1 MDAAVFLPGAGLAGP
16 GQTRQNRDHADRST
30 WNGGKAMRHGDEL
43 AVDLYREHAAPL
55 LRFVLSLNGGARQD
69 AEDVVQE
76 TLVRAWRHADRL
88 DGETGSLRPWLL
100 TVARRLVIDEHRR
113 RKARPPE
120 VSDASLEYRPS
131 EESVE
136 KALSAMEVSELLD
149 TLSAPHREVLVATY
163 LRGKSV
169 AEASA
174 ELGVPP
180 GTVKS
185 RVYYALRA
193 LKLAAAERGLTR

>member
-1 MDAAVFLPGAGLAGP
+1 MHQV
-16 GQTRQNRDHADRST
+16 
-30 WNGGKAMRHGDEL
+30 DEL
-43 AVDLYREHAAPL
+43 VIQLYQEHATSL
-55 LRFVLSLNGGARQD
+55 LRFVLTLNGGSRQD

-88 DGETGSLRPWLL
+88 DPDAGLLRPWLL
-100 TVARRLVIDEHRR
+100 TVARRLVIDQHRR
-113 RKARPPE
+113 RQARPPE
-120 VSDASLEYRPS
+120 VSDAALEFRPS
-131 EESVE
+131 EGSVE

-149 TLSAPHREVLVATY
+149 TLSAPHREALVATY

-169 AEASA
+169 AEAA
-174 ELGVPP
+174 VELGVPP

-193 LKLAAAERGLTR
+193 LKLAAAERGLTQ

>member
-1 MDAAVFLPGAGLAGP
+1 MRQGDDLAI
-16 GQTRQNRDHADRST
+16 H
-30 WNGGKAMRHGDEL
+30 
-43 AVDLYREHAAPL
+43 LYREHATPL
-55 LRFVLSLNGGARQD
+55 LRFVLSLNGGVRAD

-88 DGETGSLRPWLL
+88 DPAAGSLRPWLL
-100 TVARRLVIDEHRR
+100 TVARRLVIDQHRR
-113 RKARPPE
+113 RQARPPE

-149 TLSAPHREVLVATY
+149 TLSPAHREVLMATY

-169 AEASA
+169 AEAAA

-193 LKLAAAERGLTR
+193 LKVAAAERGLTQ

>member
-1 MDAAVFLPGAGLAGP
+1 MPQGDDLAI
-16 GQTRQNRDHADRST
+16 H
-30 WNGGKAMRHGDEL
+30 
-43 AVDLYREHAAPL
+43 LYREHAAPL
-55 LRFVLSLNGGARQD
+55 LRFVLSLNGGSRPD

-76 TLVRAWRHADRL
+76 TLVRAWRNAERL
-88 DGETGSLRPWLL
+88 DPGAGTLRPWLL
-100 TVARRLVIDEHRR
+100 TVARRLVIDQHRR
-113 RKARPPE
+113 RQARPPE
-120 VSDASLEYRPS
+120 VSDEALEYRAS
-131 EESVE
+131 EENVE

-193 LKLAAAERGLTR
+193 LKVAAAERGLTQ

>member
-1 MDAAVFLPGAGLAGP
+1 MRQGDDLAI
-16 GQTRQNRDHADRST
+16 H
-30 WNGGKAMRHGDEL
+30 
-43 AVDLYREHAAPL
+43 LYREHATPL
-55 LRFVLSLNGGARQD
+55 LRFVLSLNGGVRAD

-88 DGETGSLRPWLL
+88 DPAAGSLRPWLL
-100 TVARRLVIDEHRR
+100 TVARRLVIDQHRR
-113 RKARPPE
+113 RQARPPE

-149 TLSAPHREVLVATY
+149 TLSPAHREVLMATY

-169 AEASA
+169 AEAAA

-193 LKLAAAERGLTR
+193 LKVAADERGLTQ